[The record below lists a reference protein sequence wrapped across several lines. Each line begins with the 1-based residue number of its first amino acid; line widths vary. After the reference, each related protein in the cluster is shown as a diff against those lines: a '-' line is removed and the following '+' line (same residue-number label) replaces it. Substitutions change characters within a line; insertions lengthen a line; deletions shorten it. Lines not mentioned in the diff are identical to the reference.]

1 MMKVTSSTPYQSAG
15 PVQKNGMLPSFLP
28 NLEAVVSRPHV
39 LRGARE
45 EISLLSLPAELVVYI
60 VTLLDLPSRTGL
72 TQTCRFLYTF
82 FTEAQ
87 RKWWVFEKQY
97 LALVDQYALACQAK
111 KSSGVRVALSKLA
124 HSYHFVLNRLL
135 EQGISRQERKI
146 IAHLAENFFQHFS
159 YKEIKSHINQ
169 VLAGK
174 PAETDWQVILEQL
187 AEVNLHLCLTLMA
200 MASPGFDPKNESSTM
215 VLVKKK
221 IHYPFADIYPSLVS
235 RLPFHRPSPAT
246 DALAKAGFKYAQV
259 MDNLMLNNARIS
271 QFFLQF
277 RFRGQGYH
285 TLLHFAVVY
294 GYMEIVAALVQ
305 DHRCIDLLDNWGQTA
320 LISACVQTPN
330 HTSSGQPEINHTQII
345 QALLALEA
353 NPNVQDKE
361 GTTALMLM
369 SRHNDLDAL
378 QLLLEHGAQ
387 VNLQDSV
394 GETALFYTTQAK
406 TARLLLAHGAK
417 VNHQDI
423 TLTTMLMQISQRSG
437 QGTYLDFANVLL
449 EYGAQVN
456 LQDKHGRTALMYAS
470 KEGDVALIQR
480 LLDYQADSTLKDN
493 EGNTALTYAIQQG
506 HVEAERMLRRYAP
519 VKVSAQVSIN
529 AESNLEKTLQPL
541 IK

>member
-1 MMKVTSSTPYQSAG
+1 MMKVTSPIPYQDATPYQQSMMVSPPTPG
-15 PVQKNGMLPSFLP
+15 SRVSHQ
-28 NLEAVVSRPHV
+28 VV
-39 LRGARE
+39 E
-45 EISLLSLPAELVVYI
+45 EIPLLSLPAELVVYI

-111 KSSGVRVALSKLA
+111 KFRLINTCLSKLGD
-124 HSYHFVLNRLL
+124 SYRLVLSCLL

-146 IAHLAENFFQHFS
+146 IAHSAEKFFQHFS
-159 YKEIKSHINQ
+159 YKDIKSHINQ
-169 VLAGK
+169 VLASK

-200 MASPGFDPKNESSTM
+200 MASPDFNPKNESPPKI
-215 VLVKKK
+215 LVKRKVN
-221 IHYPFADIYPSLVS
+221 YPFADMYPKLMG
-235 RLPFHRPSPAT
+235 RLPFSPPSFAT
-246 DALAKAGFKYAQV
+246 DALAKERFNYADV
-259 MDNLMLNNARIS
+259 TDNLTLNNARIN

-277 RFRGQGYH
+277 RFREHGYH

-305 DHRCIDLLDNWGQTA
+305 DHHCIDLLDDRGRSA
-320 LISACVQTPN
+320 LISACVQIPTHISRGRPR
-330 HTSSGQPEINHTQII
+330 IDYTQIV
-345 QALLALEA
+345 QALLALDA
-353 NPNVQDKE
+353 NPNVQDKR
-361 GTTALMLM
+361 GKTALMFM
-369 SRHNDLDAL
+369 SQHNDLDAL

-394 GETALFYTTQAK
+394 GHTALFYTAQAE
-406 TARLLLAHGAK
+406 TARLLLKHGARAR

-423 TLTTMLMQISQRSG
+423 NLTTVLMQISQHSRL
-437 QGTYLDFANVLL
+437 GTLEFANVLL

-470 KEGDVALIQR
+470 KEGNIALIQR
-480 LLDYQADSTLKDN
+480 LLDCQADSTLKDN

-506 HVEAERMLRRYAP
+506 HVEAERVLR
-519 VKVSAQVSIN
+519 
-529 AESNLEKTLQPL
+529 E
-541 IK
+541 